1 MPEKA
6 IERQFFKSNVSK
18 RIFTWKYPCNALKLM
33 KMVVEYLGCNFGF
46 SATVLRAAAR
56 F

>member
-6 IERQFFKSNVSK
+6 IETQFFKSNVSK
-18 RIFTWKYPCNALKLM
+18 RIVTWKYPCNSLKM
-33 KMVVEYLGCNFGF
+33 KMVVEYLACNFGF
-46 SATVLRAAAR
+46 SAPVLRAAAR